1 MHRALEL
8 PGNVDLS
15 DFSWFLHRRGIPHRI
30 TEESGKQVL
39 WTISAEES
47 DIIVNLYQ
55 QWSAGTLD
63 LPTAPPRRGL
73 DPGGMLR
80 HIPWRQMPVTTL
92 SIFACLLVALITR
105 GGDDWQTTAWFSFVP
120 FEVVDGYIY
129 FGNFTLG
136 MEHGQ
141 YWRVL
146 SPVLLHFGLSH
157 LAFNM
162 LGLYIFGGRL
172 EQYQGSWNLLVIILF
187 TAVVS
192 NLSQYFWGGNVAIFG
207 GFSGVVYGL
216 MGYCMVREKVDRH
229 WQFGLPSIYYGVMLA
244 WLVIGFTGVLG
255 SIGFGNMA
263 NAAHVG
269 GLLAGA
275 LLGAVA
281 GLSGRKDHA
290 A

>member
-8 PGNVDLS
+8 PGDVDLS
-15 DFSWFLHRRGIPHRI
+15 DFSWFLHKRGIPHKI

-39 WTISAEES
+39 WTASTEES
-47 DIIVNLYQ
+47 DIVVNLYQ
-55 QWSAGTLD
+55 QWRSGALE
-63 LPTAPPRRGL
+63 LSMAPARRGL
-73 DPGGMLR
+73 NAGGILR
-80 HIPWRQMPVTTL
+80 QIPWRQMPVTAL
-92 SIFACLLVALITR
+92 FIVACLLVALITQ

-120 FEVVDGYIY
+120 FDVANGYVY
-129 FGNFTLG
+129 FGSFTLG
-136 MEHGQ
+136 LEHGQ

-146 SPVLLHFGLSH
+146 SPILLHFGLTH

-162 LGLYIFGGRL
+162 LGLYIFGSRL
-172 EQYQGSWNLLVIILF
+172 EQFQGSWHLLAIILF

-192 NLSQYFWGGNVAIFG
+192 NLAQYFWGGDVAIFG

-216 MGYCMVREKVDRH
+216 MGYCMAREKVDSH
-229 WQFGLPSIYYGVMLA
+229 WQFGLPAMYYGVMLA

-263 NAAHVG
+263 NAAHAG

-281 GLSGRKDHA
+281 GILFKEKH
-290 A
+290 